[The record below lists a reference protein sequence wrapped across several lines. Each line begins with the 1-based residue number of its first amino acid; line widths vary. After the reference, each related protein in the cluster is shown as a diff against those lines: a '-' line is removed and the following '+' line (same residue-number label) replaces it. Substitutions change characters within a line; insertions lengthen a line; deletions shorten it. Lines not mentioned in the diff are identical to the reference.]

1 MVALCSVPWMLIPK
15 PIIQICSIPKHEE
28 EEEPKDILV
37 GKTVEM
43 ELEKPLLEH
52 EDYDQELGRLMTKEE
67 KAAEDN
73 AWKITDKDDEVKS
86 HAIGEIVVHSLI
98 ETIEFVLGGIA
109 HTASY
114 LRLWALSLA
123 HN

>member
-1 MVALCSVPWMLIPK
+1 
-15 PIIQICSIPKHEE
+15 
-28 EEEPKDILV
+28 
-37 GKTVEM
+37 M
-43 ELEKPLLEH
+43 EDH
-52 EDYDQELGRLMTKEE
+52 EDYDQELGRLKTKEE
-67 KAAEDN
+67 KAKEEKAKDD